1 MQRSSVQV
9 SHEHMDLCQLYKEL
23 ESILHPSWPFR
34 MEILAV
40 LGVGR
45 GWWGDASPRSLLDQ
59 TRCKM
64 VKWQLFAPRLF
75 VGNLLLLLLT
85 KIFLLREGF
94 KDRTGQPCA
103 IFPVRKYGKQ
113 KETTDIKGFCPLEN
127 CPQSVFVSRLLSLS
141 LCSNLSLVSSLCLS
155 SFLSVSRLLS
165 LSLVYSFC
173 LSSPLSVSRHSLCL
187 SSPFSVSRIFLS
199 LSFFT
204 YLSAL
209 ITVSCLLSLAPSLD
223 SYLLSPLSSTV
234 SCLLSFVSSL

>member
-1 MQRSSVQV
+1 
-9 SHEHMDLCQLYKEL
+9 
-23 ESILHPSWPFR
+23 

-45 GWWGDASPRSLLDQ
+45 GWWGGGWGDASPRSLLDQ

-85 KIFLLREGF
+85 EIFLLREGF
-94 KDRTGQPCA
+94 NDRTGQPCA

-155 SFLSVSRLLS
+155 STLSVFRLLS
-165 LSLVYSFC
+165 LSLVS
-173 LSSPLSVSRHSLCL
+173 SLCL
-187 SSPFSVSRIFLS
+187 SSLS
-199 LSFFT
+199 LSLVSFLCLPHLP
-204 YLSAL
+204 LSIVL
-209 ITVSCLLSLAPSLD
+209 HLSVCLNHC
-223 SYLLSPLSSTV
+223 LLSPLSSTV
-234 SCLLSFVSSL
+234 S